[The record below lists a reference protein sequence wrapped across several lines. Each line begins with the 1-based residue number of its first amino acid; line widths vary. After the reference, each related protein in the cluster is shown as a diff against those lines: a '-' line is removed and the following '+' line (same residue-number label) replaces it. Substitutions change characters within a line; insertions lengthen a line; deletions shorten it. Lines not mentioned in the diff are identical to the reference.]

1 MKIRSGIAVLAVSAL
16 LAVPVLASAATA
28 TDYQGGYASGYKYG
42 YDIGY
47 NDGKRENSN
56 AGYNNGYDA
65 GYDKGFEEGYEVGLD
80 EGKNEGY
87 EDGISDSAS
96 IMSSRY
102 IASNRWLSAA
112 IIVGISI
119 AGCVIHNHDN
129 KKYSDQNIQEMC
141 DNIYRTGYSIGY
153 YGED

>member
-1 MKIRSGIAVLAVSAL
+1 MKIQSGIAVLAVSAL
-16 LAVPVLASAATA
+16 LAVPALASAAT
-28 TDYQGGYASGYKYG
+28 DYQDGYSTGYKYG

-47 NDGKRENSN
+47 KDGKRENSN
-56 AGYNNGYDA
+56 AGYNNGYD
-65 GYDKGFEEGYEVGLD
+65 KGFDEGYEVGLD

-153 YGED
+153 YGEE

>member
-1 MKIRSGIAVLAVSAL
+1 MKIQSGIAVLAVSAL
-16 LAVPVLASAATA
+16 LAVPVLASAAT
-28 TDYQGGYASGYKYG
+28 DYQDGYSTGYKYG

-47 NDGKRENSN
+47 KDGKRENSN
-56 AGYNNGYDA
+56 AGYNNGYD
-65 GYDKGFEEGYEVGLD
+65 KGFDEGYEVGLD

-87 EDGISDSAS
+87 EDGVSASVS

>member
-1 MKIRSGIAVLAVSAL
+1 MKIQSGIAVLAVSAL
-16 LAVPVLASAATA
+16 LAVPVLASAAT
-28 TDYQGGYASGYKYG
+28 DYQDGYSTGYKYG

-47 NDGKRENSN
+47 KDGKRENSN
-56 AGYNNGYDA
+56 AGYSN
-65 GYDKGFEEGYEVGLD
+65 GYDKGFDEGYEVGLD

>member
-16 LAVPVLASAATA
+16 LAAPVLASAATA
-28 TDYQGGYASGYKYG
+28 TDYQGGYATGYKYG

-56 AGYNNGYDA
+56 AGYSKGYEKGYDE
-65 GYDKGFEEGYEVGLD
+65 GLKEGKTEGYENGV
-80 EGKNEGY
+80 
-87 EDGISDSAS
+87 SDSVS
-96 IMSSRY
+96 TLSSRY

-119 AGCVIHNHDN
+119 VGCVIHNHDN

-153 YGED
+153 YEGD

>member
-1 MKIRSGIAVLAVSAL
+1 MKIQSSIAVLAVSAL
-16 LAVPVLASAATA
+16 LAIPVLASAAT
-28 TDYQGGYASGYKYG
+28 DYQDGYSTGYKYG

-47 NDGKRENSN
+47 KDGKRENSN
-56 AGYNNGYDA
+56 AGYSN
-65 GYDKGFEEGYEVGLD
+65 GYDKGFDEGYEVGLD

-153 YGED
+153 YGEE

>member
-16 LAVPVLASAATA
+16 LAVPVLASAAT
-28 TDYQGGYASGYKYG
+28 DYQDGYSTGYKYG

-47 NDGKRENSN
+47 KDGKRENSN
-56 AGYNNGYDA
+56 AGYSN
-65 GYDKGFEEGYEVGLD
+65 GYDKGFDEGYEVGLD

>member
-1 MKIRSGIAVLAVSAL
+1 MKIQSGIAVLAVSAL
-16 LAVPVLASAATA
+16 LAVPVLASAAT
-28 TDYQGGYASGYKYG
+28 DYQDGYSTGYKYG

-47 NDGKRENSN
+47 KDGKRENSN
-56 AGYNNGYDA
+56 AGYSN
-65 GYDKGFEEGYEVGLD
+65 GYDKGFDEGYEVGLD
-80 EGKNEGY
+80 EGKNKGY